1 MVIEK
6 IPLKTF
12 KEVFMKG
19 CRKFSL
25 MLFTKE
31 LKKVFNK
38 MYNESDRFDI
48 TSYFNGQKI
57 QISFERIKGK

>member
-1 MVIEK
+1 
-6 IPLKTF
+6 
-12 KEVFMKG
+12 MKG

-25 MLFTKE
+25 RLFTKE

-38 MYNESDRFDI
+38 MYSESDKFDI

-57 QISFERIKGK
+57 QISFERIRGK

>member
-1 MVIEK
+1 
-6 IPLKTF
+6 
-12 KEVFMKG
+12 MKG